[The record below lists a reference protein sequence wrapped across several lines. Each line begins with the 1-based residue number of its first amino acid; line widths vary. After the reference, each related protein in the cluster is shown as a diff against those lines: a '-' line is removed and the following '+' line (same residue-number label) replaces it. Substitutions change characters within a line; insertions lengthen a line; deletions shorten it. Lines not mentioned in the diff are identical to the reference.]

1 MTIAQRNMTAT
12 EQSSEYAFSDA
23 DFSTIAE
30 LANRKY
36 GLYLQSSKKAL
47 VYSRLARR
55 LRALHLTRFSDYCK
69 LLDTPEGET
78 EQSHLLS
85 ALTTNVTHFFREKH
99 HFDQLRK
106 DILPGLMEKARHGGA
121 VRLWS
126 SACSAGQEAYCIA
139 AMILDGCKD
148 ARTRDIKILATDVD
162 PAIIEKARAG
172 IYPDDQLDAIPAALH
187 SLMVDRTGAPSG
199 YFAMRSELRALIS
212 FGQLNLIDA
221 WPMKRQFDVI
231 FCRNAA
237 IYFDK
242 QTQARLWARFAETL
256 VPDGYLMIGHSERI
270 SGEASRVFRTAG
282 VTTYQKTRAADEH
295 LKLTSKKE

>member
-1 MTIAQRNMTAT
+1 MMIAQNDMTAT
-12 EQSSEYAFSDA
+12 EQSTEYSFSDA
-23 DFSTIAE
+23 DFSMIADM
-30 LANRKY
+30 ANRKY

-69 LLDTPEGET
+69 MLDTPEGET

-85 ALTTNVTHFFREKH
+85 ALTTNVTHFFRENH
-99 HFDQLRK
+99 HFDQLRQE
-106 DILPGLMEKARHGGA
+106 ILPGLVKKAREGGA
-121 VRLWS
+121 VRIWS

-139 AMILDGCKD
+139 AMILDGCAD

-162 PAIIEKARAG
+162 PVILQKARAG
-172 IYPDDQLDAIPAALH
+172 IYPDEQLDAIPTALH
-187 SLMVDRTGAPSG
+187 PLMVDRTAAPSG
-199 YFAMRSELRALIS
+199 SFAMRSELRALIS
-212 FGQLNLIDA
+212 FGQLNLIDT

-242 QTQARLWARFAETL
+242 QTQARLWGRFAETL
-256 VPDGYLMIGHSERI
+256 VLDGYLMIGHSERI
-270 SGEASRVFRTAG
+270 SGEAARLFRSAG
-282 VTTYQKTRAADEH
+282 VTTYQKTRAAD
-295 LKLTSKKE
+295 

>member
-1 MTIAQRNMTAT
+1 MIKARNDITAT
-12 EQSSEYAFSDA
+12 EQGSEYSFSDA
-23 DFSTIAE
+23 DFSMIAD

-69 LLDTPEGET
+69 MLDTPEGEA

-99 HFDQLRK
+99 HFDHLRN
-106 DILPGLMEKARHGGA
+106 DILPSLMKKTLEGSA

-126 SACSAGQEAYCIA
+126 SACSAGQEAYCLA
-139 AMILDGCKD
+139 AMILDGWAD
-148 ARTRDIKILATDVD
+148 ARSHDIKILATDVD
-162 PAIIEKARAG
+162 PAILEKAQMG
-172 IYPDDQLDAIPAALH
+172 VYPDEQLEAIPA
-187 SLMVDRTGAPSG
+187 SFRQLMVDRTIAPPG
-199 YFAMRSELRALIS
+199 HFAMRSELRELIS
-212 FGQLNLIDA
+212 FGQLNLIDT

-242 QTQARLWARFAETL
+242 QTQSRLWGRFADIL
-256 VPDGYLMIGHSERI
+256 VPNGHLMIGHSERL
-270 SGEASRVFRTAG
+270 SGDAALRFRTAG
-282 VTTYQKTRAADEH
+282 VTTYQKTKATD
-295 LKLTSKKE
+295 

>member
-1 MTIAQRNMTAT
+1 MTLPAGDLQAGDALR
-12 EQSSEYAFSDA
+12 EYAFSDA
-23 DFSTIAE
+23 DFGMIAD

-55 LRALHLTRFSDYCK
+55 LRALRLDSFADYCT
-69 LLDTPEGET
+69 LLDAPEGAE

-85 ALTTNVTHFFREKH
+85 ALTTNVTHFFRERH
-99 HFDQLRK
+99 HFDKLQQE
-106 DILPGLMEKARHGGA
+106 ILPALVEKTRNGRS

-139 AMILDGCKD
+139 ASILAGCPD
-148 ARTRDIKILATDVD
+148 AAQRDIKVLATDVD
-162 PAIIEKARAG
+162 PMILEKARAG
-172 IYPDDQLDAIPAALH
+172 VYPQDQLEAIPAAFRD
-187 SLMVDRTGAPSG
+187 LMVARGSAAAGQIS
-199 YFAMRSELRALIS
+199 MRSELRALLS
-212 FGQLNLIDA
+212 FGQLNLIDT

-242 QTQARLWARFAETL
+242 QTQATLWKRFADIL
-256 VPDGYLMIGHSERI
+256 VPGGFLMIGHSERL
-270 SGEASRVFRTAG
+270 SGEATACFKSAG
-282 VTTYQKTRAADEH
+282 VTTYQKNSATA
-295 LKLTSKKE
+295 